1 LFPYADTTNPGGV
14 YIMAICSLGS
24 GYPVPPWSCKYDAFK
39 VKSGAGKVQAV
50 LSGTKYLDANK
61 NGQLDAGENGL
72 KDWTIT
78 ITGTDGTNVSLTTNG
93 SGDWSYTVPAHSP
106 SAGSTT
112 YTVKEVQ
119 QAGWTQTGNTVD
131 QSIAA
136 GGATIALA
144 AFTYTVTVP
153 NDAVAAAEG
162 LNFGN
167 VRDGPPMCP
176 DPTFGTNANG
186 VPYMQI
192 VVQDSDTGLASIVVT
207 YAKNITVDIP
217 AFPFGT
223 KDPVTVTGT
232 AIDPLAHIGLTLIA
246 TDLNGNQTTCDPIV
260 TRVVRENGKADQIS
274 PVCPTSKAR

>member
-1 LFPYADTTNPGGV
+1 
-14 YIMAICSLGS
+14 
-24 GYPVPPWSCKYDAFK
+24 
-39 VKSGAGKVQAV
+39 
-50 LSGTKYLDANK
+50 
-61 NGQLDAGENGL
+61 
-72 KDWTIT
+72 
-78 ITGTDGTNVSLTTNG
+78 
-93 SGDWSYTVPAHSP
+93 
-106 SAGSTT
+106 
-112 YTVKEVQ
+112 
-119 QAGWTQTGNTVD
+119 VD
-131 QSIAA
+131 QSIVA
-136 GGATIALA
+136 GGASVALA

-167 VRDGPPMCP
+167 VRDGPPVCP

-186 VPYMQI
+186 VPFMQI

-232 AIDPLAHIGLTLIA
+232 AIDPLAHIGLTFIA

-260 TRVVRENGKADQIS
+260 TRVVRENGKPADQIFTGLPDFESKVTVSNGS
-274 PVCPTSKAR
+274 PGVRSIDMVVNGITFKVTGLDAGETRTFDVASAMLPGNDNVISISAHGGGGAGSALVMVSN